1 MWIKTLNAAP
11 ALYSAESDATLTLTR
26 SDVHIINSA
35 LYRYIADGKNKDMDI
50 RKLYSD
56 LMIVEQ
62 LMEADVLMIGQLKEL
77 RNIEILRKK
86 RKINYGILWIYYS
99 SEECT

>member
-1 MWIKTLNAAP
+1 MWIKTLNSAP
-11 ALYSAESDATLTLTR
+11 TLYSSESDATLTLTR

-62 LMEADVLMIGQLKEL
+62 LMEAGRLDDWTVERVEEY
-77 RNIEILRKK
+77 RNIKK
-86 RKINYGILWIYYS
+86 
-99 SEECT
+99 EEEN

>member
-11 ALYSAESDATLTLTR
+11 TLYSSESDATLTLTR

-35 LYRYIADGKNKDMDI
+35 LYRYIAGGKNEDMDI

-62 LMEADVLMIGQLKEL
+62 LMEAGRLDDWTVEKVKEY
-77 RNIEILRKK
+77 RNIK
-86 RKINYGILWIYYS
+86 
-99 SEECT
+99 EEEEN

>member
-11 ALYSAESDATLTLTR
+11 ALYSSESDATLTLTR

-62 LMEADVLMIGQLKEL
+62 LMEAGCLDDWTVEKVKEY
-77 RNIEILRKK
+77 RNIK
-86 RKINYGILWIYYS
+86 
-99 SEECT
+99 EEEEN